1 MEHLVP
7 FYATLSDFPVEEA
20 KIDFLPIDAGP
31 VQHLW
36 SCLSWME
43 SFCFSS
49 ALGNEFMITTQEE

>member
-1 MEHLVP
+1 MEHVVP
-7 FYATLSDFPVEEA
+7 SHETLSDFPVEEA
-20 KIDFLPIDAGP
+20 KVDVLPIDVGP

-49 ALGNEFMITTQEE
+49 ALGNEFTIITPEK